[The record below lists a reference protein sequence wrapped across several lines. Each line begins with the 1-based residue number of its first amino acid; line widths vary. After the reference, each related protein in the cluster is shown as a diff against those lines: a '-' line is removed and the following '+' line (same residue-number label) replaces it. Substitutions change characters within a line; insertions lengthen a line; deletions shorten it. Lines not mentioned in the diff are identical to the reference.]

1 MNAKQL
7 RDIVM
12 VAKVG
17 ERRPLNELT
26 YLDPLAIRKTV

>member
-12 VAKVG
+12 VAKIG
-17 ERRPLNELT
+17 EKRSLSELT
-26 YLDPLAIRKTV
+26 YPDPLAIRKTV